1 MWFRSLFKS
10 LSKRLSG
17 TSGRRKPRRSSVRRG
32 QFESLEDRSVL
43 DAAFAYNLG
52 TLGGDPT
59 YLTDINLHGQVAGYS
74 KTAADSPGQGAMH
87 AFIWDRGTMIDLGA
101 LGGPTYYSS
110 AWCINDLG
118 QVAGV
123 SERPDPN
130 GGYNLRRGFL
140 VTPEDTDADGAPDR
154 WYRDNDGN
162 GINDLMRDL
171 GTLGGT
177 YANAYDINNAGQV
190 VGMSDTVAGG
200 PYAFR
205 WQNGQMTNLGSL
217 SGPTGW
223 SYGYGIN
230 DWGQMVGESSAT
242 AITPAFRW
250 DSVRGLTN
258 LGTLPGHWDST
269 AFDMNNAGVVVGT
282 SGASESIRAVTW
294 TPTGPNGTPGSAVS
308 LGALPGDNASA
319 ATDINNHGQVV
330 GSSYEYIPYP
340 YGCCGYIVKSTRA
353 FLWQSGA

>member
-154 WYRDNDGN
+154 WYRDSDGN

-190 VGMSDTVAGG
+190 TGMSSNASEGL
-200 PYAFR
+200 YAFR
-205 WQNGQMTNLGSL
+205 WQNGQMTSLGAL
-217 SGPTGW
+217 NGPNNW

-230 DWGQMVGESSAT
+230 DSGQVVGVSSADT
-242 AITPAFRW
+242 SGTPAFQR

-258 LGTLPGHWDST
+258 LGTLPGHDHAT
-269 AFDMNNAGVVVGT
+269 AFDINNAGVVVGT
-282 SGASESIRAVTW
+282 SGSYQASRAVTW
-294 TPTGPNGTPGSAVS
+294 TPSTPNGTPGRAVS
-308 LGALPGDNASA
+308 LGTLPGDTAS
-319 ATDINNHGQVV
+319 
-330 GSSYEYIPYP
+330 
-340 YGCCGYIVKSTRA
+340 
-353 FLWQSGA
+353 

>member
-110 AWCINDLG
+110 AWGINDLG

-123 SERPDPN
+123 SYRPNPN
-130 GGYNLRRGFL
+130 GGYDLQRGFL

-162 GINDLMRDL
+162 GINDLMHDL

-177 YANAYDINNAGQV
+177 HTDANDINNAGQV
-190 VGMSDTVAGG
+190 VGMSATAADDH
-200 PYAFR
+200 YAFR
-205 WQNGQMTNLGSL
+205 WQNGQMTSLGSL
-217 SGPTGW
+217 IGS
-223 SYGYGIN
+223 SYGRGIN
-230 DWGQMVGESSAT
+230 DSGQVVGSTSEGPS
-242 AITPAFRW
+242 FHW

-258 LGTLPGHWDST
+258 LLGLAGGQDQTI
-269 AFDMNNAGVVVGT
+269 AFDINNAGVVVGT
-282 SGASESIRAVTW
+282 SGLYQASRAVTW
-294 TPTGPNGTPGSAVS
+294 TPSTPNGTPGSAVS
-308 LGALPGDNASA
+308 LGALPGETASD
-319 ATDINNHGQVV
+319 ATDINNLGQVV
-330 GSSYEYIPYP
+330 GSSH
-340 YGCCGYIVKSTRA
+340 A
-353 FLWQSGA
+353 LAQDSGG